1 MRQNV
6 WLTRGQ
12 LVVAVYGAQAAAMER
27 WGYLSAEMG
36 APAITTT
43 ATTTTDCMAVSSLA
57 ISATIATSED
67 KHREIE
73 REKERERERKSDK
86 HSGHHIPRADRN
98 QVECVATSVEI
109 VLFQLEPVARPL

>member
-1 MRQNV
+1 
-6 WLTRGQ
+6 
-12 LVVAVYGAQAAAMER
+12 VAVDGAQAAAMER
-27 WGYLSAEMG
+27 WGYLRAEMG

-43 ATTTTDCMAVSSLA
+43 ATTTDCMAVSSRA
-57 ISATIATSED
+57 ITATIATSED
-67 KHREIE
+67 KHRETE
-73 REKERERERKSDK
+73 RERERERKRDK

>member
-1 MRQNV
+1 
-6 WLTRGQ
+6 
-12 LVVAVYGAQAAAMER
+12 MER

-43 ATTTTDCMAVSSLA
+43 ATTTDCMAVSSRA
-57 ISATIATSED
+57 ITATIATSED
-67 KHREIE
+67 KHRET
-73 REKERERERKSDK
+73 ERERETERQRERKRDK

>member
-1 MRQNV
+1 
-6 WLTRGQ
+6 
-12 LVVAVYGAQAAAMER
+12 MER
-27 WGYLSAEMG
+27 WGYLRAEMG

-43 ATTTTDCMAVSSLA
+43 TTDCMAVSSRA
-57 ISATIATSED
+57 ITAKIVTSED
-67 KHREIE
+67 KHRET
-73 REKERERERKSDK
+73 ERERERGRKRDK